1 MTCILKSH
9 QLYYYYYLHACEE
22 HSHISNLILP
32 KSNEKKQQPIEIGT
46 HQGISEISLPEKV
59 GGEQLQGDAL
69 ILLCSKRLVV
79 VVPNETSFHSRR
91 AYTSEDEAWKSYLEN
106 PLTAATKAMMSI
118 NGDEDS
124 AAALGLLYDYYKGD
138 ALILLCS
145 KRLVV
150 VVPNETSFHSRRA
163 YTSEDE
169 AWKSYLENPLTA
181 ATKAMMSINGDEDSA
196 AALGLLYDYYKVVSD
211 SLSKRLVVVVPN
223 ETSFHSR
230 RAYTSE
236 DEAWKSY
243 LENPLTAA
251 TKAMMSING
260 DEDSAA
266 ALGLLYDYYKMLTYF
281 PKFTNSKRLVVVV
294 PNETSFHSRRAYT
307 SEDEAWKSYLENP
320 LTAAT
325 KAMMSING
333 DEDSA
338 AALGLLYDYYK
349 VPKEKRL
356 LPLNKVTEIQDDH
369 EKRSCLGGNDGQNDM
384 AAVDNRVQV
393 LKSLPVNLSLN
404 SEHIESSKREHYST
418 HPQEG
423 SPAAVGKEEVY
434 TPVFMSPS
442 VHYSRGHSEEQPR
455 VIFEPS
461 PYEVP
466 SIHHSSYLKDDQ
478 RSTPDSTYDESF
490 KEEPEKYRTSSLGA
504 EEFLYDPPGAE
515 TFQYMLEATKSLK
528 QKQGEGPMTYL
539 NKGQF
544 YAVTLSEMGVNKC
557 LRHPIS
563 KVRSVIMVVFS
574 EDKNRDEQ
582 LKYWKYWH
590 SRQHTA
596 KQRVLDIADYKESF
610 NTIGNIEEIAYNAVS
625 FTWDVN
631 EEAKFLKSPFCRTI
645 CSLADYKESFN
656 TIGNIEEIAYN
667 AVSFTWDVNE
677 EAKIFITANCL
688 STDFSSQKGVKGLP
702 LMIQIDTYSYNNR
715 SNKPIHRAYS
725 QIKVFCDK
733 GAERKVRDEERK
745 QNRKKT
751 KSQSASSQSNS
762 KEANMPAL
770 PAQKKGDTTYFK
782 TMTDLD
788 SQPVLFIPDV
798 HFGNLQRT
806 GQVFAFNTEGME
818 REGSVLVKRMFRPSE
833 EDYSPSPPKQIKE
846 EVNKRVL
853 LYVRKESDE
862 VFDALML
869 KSPTLKGLMDAVSE
883 KYGVPTEK
891 MIKMYKK
898 SKKGIL
904 VNMDD
909 NIIEHYSNED
919 TFVMHIE
926 NIGDAYKI
934 TLTEI

>member
-1 MTCILKSH
+1 
-9 QLYYYYYLHACEE
+9 
-22 HSHISNLILP
+22 
-32 KSNEKKQQPIEIGT
+32 
-46 HQGISEISLPEKV
+46 
-59 GGEQLQGDAL
+59 
-69 ILLCSKRLVV
+69 
-79 VVPNETSFHSRR
+79 
-91 AYTSEDEAWKSYLEN
+91 
-106 PLTAATKAMMSI
+106 MSQ
-118 NGDEDS
+118 DTD
-124 AAALGLLYDYYKGD
+124 
-138 ALILLCS
+138 
-145 KRLVV
+145 
-150 VVPNETSFHSRRA
+150 
-163 YTSEDE
+163 
-169 AWKSYLENPLTA
+169 
-181 ATKAMMSINGDEDSA
+181 
-196 AALGLLYDYYKVVSD
+196 
-211 SLSKRLVVVVPN
+211 
-223 ETSFHSR
+223 
-230 RAYTSE
+230 
-236 DEAWKSY
+236 
-243 LENPLTAA
+243 
-251 TKAMMSING
+251 
-260 DEDSAA
+260 
-266 ALGLLYDYYKMLTYF
+266 
-281 PKFTNSKRLVVVV
+281 NSKRLVVVV

-369 EKRSCLGGNDGQNDM
+369 EKRSCLGENDGQNDM
-384 AAVDNRVQV
+384 AAIDNRVQV

-423 SPAAVGKEEVY
+423 TPSAAGKEGVY
-434 TPVFMSPS
+434 TPVFMVPG
-442 VHYSRGHSEEQPR
+442 VHYSRGDSEEQPR

-490 KEEPEKYRTSSLGA
+490 KEEPEKYRPSSLGPD
-504 EEFLYDPPGAE
+504 EFLYDPPGAE

-544 YAVTLSEMGVNKC
+544 YAVTLSETGANKC

-596 KQRVLDIADYKESF
+596 KQRVLDI
-610 NTIGNIEEIAYNAVS
+610 
-625 FTWDVN
+625 
-631 EEAKFLKSPFCRTI
+631 
-645 CSLADYKESFN
+645 ADYKESFN

-733 GAERKVRDEERK
+733 GAERKIRDEERK

-751 KSQSASSQSNS
+751 KGQSASSQSSS
-762 KEANMPAL
+762 KDANLPAL
-770 PAQKKGDTTYFK
+770 PAQKRGDTAYFK

-818 REGSVLVKRMFRPSE
+818 RDGSVLVKRMFRPSE

-846 EVNKRVL
+846 EVNKRGLASVPPVL

-869 KSPTLKGLMDAVSE
+869 KSPTVKGLMDAVSE
-883 KYGVPTEK
+883 KYGVPIEK